1 MLMRFSVLQTTLP
14 QVKARTLKFI
24 KQWNDQFGS
33 DPSLGVM
40 RELYDSLRARKVEF
54 DGVTD
59 SAGRGRG
66 ASAGAG
72 GEDEEERR
80 ERIRREEE
88 EELQR
93 VLELSKQDKGGRGD
107 AQTKQGQGS
116 GSGSGS
122 GTQAVSGT
130 SSSIAYPEP
139 HAAATATTT
148 AAAPQPYAARNPTPP
163 PPMPTKATASRVRA
177 IYPFT
182 TTEKGELSFNKGDVI
197 KVIDRMYDEWYTG
210 AVDGRIGIFPVSYVV
225 SSCFLFKS
233 WLG

>member
-1 MLMRFSVLQTTLP
+1 MLIYVLQTTLP

-40 RELYDSLRARKVEF
+40 RELYDSLKARKVEF
-54 DGVTD
+54 EGATE
-59 SAGRGRG
+59 STGRGRG
-66 ASAGAG
+66 ASTGAG

-80 ERIRREEE
+80 ERIRREED

-107 AQTKQGQGS
+107 AQARAGQGS

-122 GTQAVSGT
+122 VGQPAVAP
-130 SSSIAYPEP
+130 SSSISYPDP
-139 HAAATATTT
+139 HAATATAT
-148 AAAPQPYAARNPTPP
+148 AVAPQPYAARNPTPP

-225 SSCFLFKS
+225 SRSLLAGACS
-233 WLG
+233 S